1 VTFVTVAIMIPLYSV
16 VVAVEL
22 LCPWE
27 TDMNNETSELNTD
40 ELDAACGGLKW
51 DHDYVSKDVI
61 DARGGS
67 VTFMGLT
74 FTMNANGKMSS
85 IS

>member
-1 VTFVTVAIMIPLYSV
+1 MIPLYSV

-27 TDMNNETSELNTD
+27 ADMNNETSELNTD
-40 ELDAACGGLKW
+40 ELDAASGGLKW
-51 DHDYVSKDVI
+51 DHDSVSKDVI

-74 FTMNANGKMSS
+74 FTMNANGKLSS

>member
-1 VTFVTVAIMIPLYSV
+1 MAPSQTKQ
-16 VVAVEL
+16 ER
-22 LCPWE
+22 
-27 TDMNNETSELNTD
+27 DMNNDIHELNTD
-40 ELDAACGGLKW
+40 ELDAASGGLKW
-51 DHDYVSKDVI
+51 DHNYVSKDVI

-74 FTMNANGKMSS
+74 FTLNANGKLSS